1 MNAADVAAYAGV
13 VVVVLAA
20 LTAIVKSLH
29 WVYSTMKRID
39 DALSYV
45 QHEMHF
51 NGGTTMRDAV
61 SRANRR
67 LLRIEDALDIPH
79 PEDEPPIHED
89 ESGNIR

>member
-1 MNAADVAAYAGV
+1 LIAADTVETALGV
-13 VVVVLAA
+13 VAVLAA
-20 LTAIVKSLH
+20 LTAVVKSIH

-61 SRANRR
+61 ARANRR
-67 LLRIEDALDIPH
+67 LLRIEDALEIAH
-79 PEDEPPIHED
+79 PEDEPAIVETD
-89 ESGNIR
+89 